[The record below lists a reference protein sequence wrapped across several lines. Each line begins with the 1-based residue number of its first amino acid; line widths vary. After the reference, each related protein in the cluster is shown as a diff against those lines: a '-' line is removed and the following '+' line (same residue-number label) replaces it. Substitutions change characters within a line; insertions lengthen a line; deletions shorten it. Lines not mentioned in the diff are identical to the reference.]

1 MLMLTISIH
10 LGVGRKG
17 RNLSRVKE
25 WDKGIRKESKEQR
38 GSRRNVKKS
47 KGIVKSAKGVFISF

>member
-1 MLMLTISIH
+1 MLTISIH

-17 RNLSRVKE
+17 RNLSKFKE
-25 WDKGIRKESKEQR
+25 WDKGIREESKEQR

-47 KGIVKSAKGVFISF
+47 KGIVKSAKGVFINF